1 MNGSRALRVVA
12 VLCAATLLVL
22 AVYRHF
28 DNQVANVAGTVSSMF
43 ALSEYFQEKWA
54 KHRRSPAAG
63 ESRIKSAVAQ
73 PTAADQVSERD
84 SPTGPGSVL
93 TATRRAP
100 AAHSLPRER
109 PVTAAGLRVV
119 AGLTAALVSFGA
131 IAYGLHEM
139 SPIKPFSAH
148 RAAVERVAIS
158 PSGTLLAS
166 ASADHTVRLWDIKT
180 HRPVGDPLRTPG
192 PVHSVSF
199 APHGD
204 ILATATDDGARL
216 WDTATHKMIG
226 TPLAAD
232 AQPVN
237 DVAFTPDGT
246 LLATAGADHTVRLWD
261 VATRHPVGAPLE
273 HPAAVQRLAISSDGE
288 TLASASGQQIFLW
301 DIASRRLTAILTGH
315 TGLVTS
321 LAFSP
326 DGKTLV
332 SGGRDR
338 TVRFWNVTTHA
349 LVGVPMTF
357 PAEIRDIAFI
367 PHDPSPRE
375 VVAVATGD
383 GDITLVN
390 VELRITFLSLA
401 PLARLNSIVISPDA
415 DTVAAGA
422 GDGRILFESISFF
435 EAAAV
440 PAPAA

>member
-1 MNGSRALRVVA
+1 M
-12 VLCAATLLVL
+12 LCTATLLVL
-22 AVYRHF
+22 AVHWHF
-28 DNQVANVAGTVSSMF
+28 DSLVANVFGTVSGMF
-43 ALSEYFQEKWA
+43 ALSDYFQAKWA
-54 KHRRSPAAG
+54 KHRRSSAA
-63 ESRIKSAVAQ
+63 EDSRIKSTVAS

-84 SPTGPGSVL
+84 SPNGPGSVL

-100 AAHSLPRER
+100 AAHSLAGKR

-119 AGLTAALVSFGA
+119 GGLTAALVSFAA

-148 RAAVERVAIS
+148 RAAIERVAIS

-166 ASADHTVRLWDIKT
+166 ASADHTVRMWDIKT
-180 HRPVGDPLRTPG
+180 HRPVGDPLRAPG
-192 PVHSVSF
+192 PVHSVTF
-199 APHGD
+199 APHGG

-261 VATRHPVGAPLE
+261 VATRQPVGAPFE
-273 HPAAVQRLAISSDGE
+273 HPAAVQRLAISPDGQ

-301 DIASRRLTAILTGH
+301 DIASRSLTATLTGH
-315 TGLVTS
+315 TGPVTS

-326 DGKTLV
+326 DRKTLV
-332 SGGRDR
+332 SGSRDR

-349 LVGVPMTF
+349 PVGAPMTY

-367 PHDPSPRE
+367 PHDPNPRKLI
-375 VVAVATGD
+375 AVATGD

-390 VELRITFLSLA
+390 AEFRITFLSLA
-401 PLARLNSIVISPDA
+401 PLARVNSIVISPDA

-422 GDGRILFESISFF
+422 GDGRILFESISLF

-440 PAPAA
+440 PVPAA